1 MLQES
6 LDAWKLCLELKH
18 LIHRPNDEQKNQTVK
33 IQQLYIMSDRKEADR
48 SVKSRTLYFSLHHL
62 SKAYLQNTECT
73 EHEQQKS
80 CKTTYYKANLLL
92 SGNCGLQY
100 SFEKVL

>member
-33 IQQLYIMSDRKEADR
+33 IQQLYI
-48 SVKSRTLYFSLHHL
+48 VW
-62 SKAYLQNTECT
+62 
-73 EHEQQKS
+73 
-80 CKTTYYKANLLL
+80 
-92 SGNCGLQY
+92 
-100 SFEKVL
+100 